1 MRLEDSNNYQIRS
14 ATLDHTCSVEERSNY
29 HKIATTRMIGS
40 IMKAKYEGNTRGPRA
55 IDLQRLLL
63 ADHSVRISY
72 WKAWNSR
79 ELALEGAKGSSANS
93 FSLLPTYLHVLRE
106 ANLGSLVELK
116 TEVDA
121 KGVYRFIYMFI
132 AYAASL
138 EGFATKRGVI
148 VIDGAHLKGKYL
160 GCLLTASCQG
170 TNFQVF
176 PLAFGV
182 VDSENDAAWEQFFWM
197 LNTAIP
203 DSSKILFV
211 LDRHSPIYI
220 GLRKVSLKYTMLFY
234 NIHALL
240 LRSMHYI
247 TAHCAFKKKCAILSV
262 SFPPGVSEG

>member
-1 MRLEDSNNYQIRS
+1 
-14 ATLDHTCSVEERSNY
+14 
-29 HKIATTRMIGS
+29 
-40 IMKAKYEGNTRGPRA
+40 
-55 IDLQRLLL
+55 
-63 ADHSVRISY
+63 
-72 WKAWNSR
+72 
-79 ELALEGAKGSSANS
+79 
-93 FSLLPTYLHVLRE
+93 
-106 ANLGSLVELK
+106 
-116 TEVDA
+116 
-121 KGVYRFIYMFI
+121 MFI